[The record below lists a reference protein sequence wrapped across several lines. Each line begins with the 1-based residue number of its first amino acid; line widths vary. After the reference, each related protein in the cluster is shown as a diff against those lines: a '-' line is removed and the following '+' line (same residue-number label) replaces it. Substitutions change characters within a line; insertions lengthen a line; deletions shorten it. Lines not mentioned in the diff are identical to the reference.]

1 MPIDRSIANPFVAG
15 GDVPQIM
22 NYLNQ
27 QKQQQVE
34 NALRSK
40 QQEMQDRAFAADD
53 ERNRFMDKRL
63 VQADQAAIQQ
73 QEAAQAKLKQEEYS
87 QFVTNGAQLLKRV
100 ADTQPQVFDTVKQR
114 MAEELR
120 TRFSDMPQPDINN
133 VTPQSVQEFLA
144 QVSASTGAGVD
155 ATLSPQEQ
163 FAQSQQAQL
172 ENLRST
178 NTISEQG
185 NAASLARRNAKAGA
199 GKFGAP
205 RDGINPQTG
214 QPDKFIVDQYGNTRW
229 LGTGNVASANAYGR
243 EIGKSSAE
251 AQMRLPQVEQ
261 TASTMLATLDKL
273 ADPDTLG
280 WAYGWTGRAP
290 SIPNTKQ
297 ADAISIINQVQGQA
311 FLQAFETLKGGGQ
324 ITETEGAKATAAITR
339 LADPN
344 ITEASAKEAIEE
356 LRGIINRSVMN
367 ARIKAEMANQA
378 GGAAP
383 PYANPQIQQYQ
394 PQQNAAPQQQQGGVL
409 QYVPGQGWK

>member
-34 NALRSK
+34 NAFRSK

-73 QEAAQAKLKQEEYS
+73 QEAAQAAAKKKESMDWGREAISIAQTHPDRIPVIVAVGKKLGYLPPEMP
-87 QFVTNGAQLLKRV
+87 
-100 ADTQPQVFDTVKQR
+100 DTLTLDQVN
-114 MAEELR
+114 M
-120 TRFSDMPQPDINN
+120 
-133 VTPQSVQEFLA
+133 LA
-144 QVSASTGAGVD
+144 QKLDVIPGLT
-155 ATLSPQEQ
+155 PQEQ

-178 NTISEQG
+178 NTIREQG
-185 NAASLARRNAKAGA
+185 NAASLARRNAEAGV

-229 LGTGNVASANAYGR
+229 LGTGNVSIANAYGR
-243 EIGKSSAE
+243 EIGRSSAE

-297 ADAISIINQVQGQA
+297 ADAISIRNQLQGQA

-324 ITETEGAKATAAITR
+324 ITEAEGAKATAAITR

-344 ITEASAKEAIEE
+344 ITEASAREAIKE
-356 LRGIINRSVMN
+356 LREIINKSVMN

-383 PYANPQIQQYQ
+383 PYANPQIPQYQ
-394 PQQNAAPQQQQGGVL
+394 PQQNSSPQQQQGGVL

>member
-63 VQADQAAIQQ
+63 VQADQAQAQQ
-73 QEAAQAKLKQEEYS
+73 QEAAQAKLKQEEYN
-87 QFVTNGAQLLKRV
+87 QFVLNGAQLLKRV
-100 ADTQPQVFDTVKQR
+100 ADTQPQVFDAVKQR

-120 TRFSDMPQPDINN
+120 ARFAGMPQPDVNN
-133 VTPQSVQEFLA
+133 ITPQGVQEFLA
-144 QVSASTGAGVD
+144 KVAASTGAGAA

-178 NTISEQG
+178 NNIREQG
-185 NAASLARRNAKAGA
+185 NAARLAREGAQAGT

-214 QPDKFIVDQYGNTRW
+214 QADKFIVDQYGQIKW

-243 EIGKSSAE
+243 EMGKSSAE
-251 AQMRLPQVEQ
+251 AQMRLPQVDQ

-273 ADPDTLG
+273 ADPDVLG

-290 SIPNTKQ
+290 SVPNTKQ
-297 ADAISIINQVQGQA
+297 ADAISIRNQLQGQA

-324 ITETEGAKATAAITR
+324 ITEREGEKATAAITR

-356 LRGIINRSVMN
+356 LRGIINSSLMN

-383 PYANPQIQQYQ
+383 PYANPQINPYQ
-394 PQQNAAPQQQQGGVL
+394 PQQNAAPQQPQGGVL

>member
-120 TRFSDMPQPDINN
+120 TRFSDMPQPNINN

-172 ENLRST
+172 ENLKYRNNINEASYKDRLA
-178 NTISEQG
+178 Q
-185 NAASLARRNAKAGA
+185 AASTRTEPHIKILTAEEAAAEGLPPGQTYKKNTKTNDIVPVSGTSTDAGKAGV
-199 GKFGAP
+199 P
-205 RDGINPQTG
+205 TESERT
-214 QPDKFIVDQYGNTRW
+214 
-229 LGTGNVASANAYGR
+229 SANYFGR
-243 EIGKSSAE
+243 MEAAEKLLTDYTPNVKDFYLASKVMSGSPGTALAATNFLSKEGQKYYQAAADWVRAKLRKESGAVIGPQEMEQEIRTYFPIPGE
-251 AQMRLPQVEQ
+251 
-261 TASTMLATLDKL
+261 
-273 ADPDTLG
+273 DPDTSEQKRLARIQAMNG
-280 WAYGWTGRAP
+280 MREMGGRA
-290 SIPNTKQ
+290 I
-297 ADAISIINQVQGQA
+297 
-311 FLQAFETLKGGGQ
+311 E
-324 ITETEGAKATAAITR
+324 
-339 LADPN
+339 
-344 ITEASAKEAIEE
+344 SA
-356 LRGIINRSVMN
+356 R
-367 ARIKAEMANQA
+367 
-378 GGAAP
+378 
-383 PYANPQIQQYQ
+383 
-394 PQQNAAPQQQQGGVL
+394 QQGGGTVRFEDL
-409 QYVPGQGWK
+409 PE